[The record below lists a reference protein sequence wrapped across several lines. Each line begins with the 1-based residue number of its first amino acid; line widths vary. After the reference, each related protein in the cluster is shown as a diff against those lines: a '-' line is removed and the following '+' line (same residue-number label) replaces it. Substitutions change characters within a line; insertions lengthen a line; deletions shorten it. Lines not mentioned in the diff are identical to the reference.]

1 MLFNIISVSNKLSK
15 WESDGIDA
23 YKKQL
28 PKYVSLK
35 FENIKGQQ
43 HPKRSISEIKSLES
57 KLISSRLKEDS
68 FNIAFDIKGKELDSI
83 QFSHLIKECFEKN
96 KITNFL
102 IGGSFGLS
110 KEIIN
115 SSDVAISIS
124 KMTFPHRLFKILLV
138 EQIYRSFSIINNSP
152 YHK

>member
-28 PKYVSLK
+28 PKHVSLK

-96 KITNFL
+96 KITNF
-102 IGGSFGLS
+102 FNWR
-110 KEIIN
+110 IIWPVKRN
-115 SSDVAISIS
+115 
-124 KMTFPHRLFKILLV
+124 
-138 EQIYRSFSIINNSP
+138 Y
-152 YHK
+152 

>member
-1 MLFNIISVSNKLSK
+1 MVFNIISVSNKLSK
-15 WESDGIDA
+15 WESEGIDS

-28 PKYVSLK
+28 PNNLSLR
-35 FENIKGQQ
+35 FDIIKGQQ

-57 KLISSRLKEDS
+57 KLISSKIKQGS
-68 FNIAFDIKGKELDSI
+68 FTIAFDLNGKELDSI
-83 QFSHLIKECFEKN
+83 EFSKLIKECSEKT

-110 KEIIN
+110 QEVIS
-115 SSDVAISIS
+115 SSDASISIS
-124 KMTFPHRLFKILLV
+124 KMTFPHRLFKVLLV
-138 EQIYRSFSIINNSP
+138 EQIYRSFSILNNSP